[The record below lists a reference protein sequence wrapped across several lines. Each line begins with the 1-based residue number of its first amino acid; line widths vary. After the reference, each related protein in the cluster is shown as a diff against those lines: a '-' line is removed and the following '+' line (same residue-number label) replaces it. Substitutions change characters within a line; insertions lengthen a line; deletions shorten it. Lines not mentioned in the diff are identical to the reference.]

1 MIRLKTTSSSS
12 CGPLNMS
19 ACVCVLPSCVRV
31 WLLSCFLLSRKI
43 RLSSAEAAVVLRLF
57 FFQKIFSWFQFSFLF
72 FFLFFLFIYDEE
84 KPREAPLWWTQ
95 NFGVHLRPGP
105 SSTRFNG
112 GVTLPRISEY
122 KRRKKGRQKK
132 LLAAPVSRYLLFYSP
147 SLFPTYNIRVCI
159 HRRCRTSCWPWI
171 LTAKCCWPITAFK
184 PTGKFSLPLVFFCG
198 WHRAV
203 WSVWHFFLWMNRI
216 VWLWKKEIPTDWIVS
231 RYCTKRKGKK
241 EGKGYWID
249 AHRIWFHSI
258 VNGHPLILVCFPNK
272 RRIQ

>member
-57 FFQKIFSWFQFSFLF
+57 FFQKIFPWFQFSFPLF
-72 FFLFFLFIYDEE
+72 LSRLLIYLWW
-84 KPREAPLWWTQ
+84 REAPLWWTQ

-122 KRRKKGRQKK
+122 KRRKKSRQKKK
-132 LLAAPVSRYLLFYSP
+132 LLAAPVSRYLLLSFSF
-147 SLFPTYNIRVCI
+147 SNI
-159 HRRCRTSCWPWI
+159 
-171 LTAKCCWPITAFK
+171 
-184 PTGKFSLPLVFFCG
+184 
-198 WHRAV
+198 
-203 WSVWHFFLWMNRI
+203 
-216 VWLWKKEIPTDWIVS
+216 
-231 RYCTKRKGKK
+231 
-241 EGKGYWID
+241 
-249 AHRIWFHSI
+249 
-258 VNGHPLILVCFPNK
+258 
-272 RRIQ
+272 